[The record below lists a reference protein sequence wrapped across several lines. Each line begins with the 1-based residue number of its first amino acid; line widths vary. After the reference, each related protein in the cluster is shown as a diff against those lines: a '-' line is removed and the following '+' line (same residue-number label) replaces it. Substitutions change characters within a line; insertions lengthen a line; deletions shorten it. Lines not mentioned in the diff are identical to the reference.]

1 MSDAFSGGALGGVSV
16 SRETLARLEAYE
28 VLLRKWNPAINL
40 VSPRSLDELWSRH
53 IVDSAQLFALIR
65 PQAGVWADLGSG
77 GGFPALVVAALA
89 RELAPA
95 LEVILVES
103 DRRKSAFLMTVIRE
117 LDLKARV
124 IAERIETVAPLGADF
139 LSARALA
146 PLSMLLTFS
155 ERHLAR
161 GGICVFPKGES
172 WRDEL
177 AEVDKSWSF
186 ELECHPS
193 ETDSAAQ
200 ILILKGV
207 TRA

>member
-1 MSDAFSGGALGGVSV
+1 
-16 SRETLARLEAYE
+16 
-28 VLLRKWNPAINL
+28 
-40 VSPRSLDELWSRH
+40 
-53 IVDSAQLFALIR
+53 
-65 PQAGVWADLGSG
+65 
-77 GGFPALVVAALA
+77 
-89 RELAPA
+89 
-95 LEVILVES
+95 
-103 DRRKSAFLMTVIRE
+103 MTVIRE

-124 IAERIETVAPLGADF
+124 IAERIEAVAPLGADF

-177 AEVDKSWSF
+177 AEVDKTWSF

>member
-1 MSDAFSGGALGGVSV
+1 MSEATSGGVLGGVNV
-16 SRETLARLEAYE
+16 SRETLTRLEQYDA
-28 VLLRKWNPAINL
+28 LLRKWNPAINL
-40 VSPRSLDELWSRH
+40 VSPRSLEELWSRH
-53 IVDSAQLFALIR
+53 IADSAQLFALIR
-65 PQAGVWADLGSG
+65 PRAGIWADLGSG
-77 GGFPALVVAALA
+77 GGFPALVIAALA

-95 LEVILVES
+95 LEIILVES

-124 IAERIETVAPLGADF
+124 IAERIEAVAPLGADF

-172 WRDEL
+172 WRHEL
-177 AEVDKSWSF
+177 AEVDKTWSF

>member
-1 MSDAFSGGALGGVSV
+1 MSDATSGGVLGGVNV
-16 SRETLARLEAYE
+16 SRETLTRLEQYDA
-28 VLLRKWNPAINL
+28 LLRKWNPAINL

-53 IVDSAQLFALIR
+53 IVDSAQLFALIQPR
-65 PQAGVWADLGSG
+65 TGLWVDLGSG
-77 GGFPALVVAALA
+77 GGFPALVVATLAL
-89 RELAPA
+89 ELAPA
-95 LEVILVES
+95 LEVVLVES

-117 LDLKARV
+117 LGLNARV
-124 IAERIETVAPLGADF
+124 IAERIEAVAPLGADI

-146 PLSMLLTFS
+146 PLSMLLEFS
-155 ERHLAR
+155 DRHL
-161 GGICVFPKGES
+161 GVDGVCIFPKGES

-186 ELECHPS
+186 ELDCHPS